1 MLTMGR
7 PRDRYARSRV
17 GNEMSPDQAWSAR
30 GARAT
35 AALAETWA
43 SLAGLGQDLDAGDWD
58 RPTACPGWDVKDQF
72 SHLIGIER
80 LLLGEATPTWDQ
92 PLGDHVRNDFAAMHE
107 PWVAVRRALDGPVVQ
122 AEFVEVTTRRLAAL
136 EARGEEEWALI
147 GYSPAGEVPY
157 AEFMDLR
164 VFDSWVHE
172 QDVRAAVGQ
181 PGGSGGLASSMALDN
196 VEKAMGYVV
205 GKKAAAP
212 EGSVVTFAVTG
223 APGDERRFS
232 LQIAGG
238 RATRVPEPEAG
249 TVTVT
254 LSSLDFMRLGCGRTT
269 PAAVD
274 AAKGLG
280 LAGDP
285 ALAQAIVNS
294 MNFMF

>member
-35 AALAETWA
+35 AALAETWG